1 MVDIVL
7 NSNHDAIFMM
17 AMIFI
22 HDFLHDFSGLSGR
35 MQKIKKEVEEFTE
48 YLSAKSS
55 NKGGTTPLM
64 GREEVETNYDDDLI
78 DPSELIYAELG
89 PTETIP
95 ILGKW
100 VDFLKSPGSSELFT
114 DVSSADIQTLIDK
127 YNLLLSGPSTRSR
140 VRAIQIIKD
149 AIDETKL
156 HVYGNI
162 YSEGI
167 TKHKTEGRSRAMS
180 FGGRVEVHDP
190 QNILLK
196 TEALQTK
203 KTELQQIV
211 ESTKATGKFYE
222 HNGYMRAAF
231 DKTIK
236 YHSDDAYLA
245 NYFKFMKRLY
255 LYYEHPDVNPY
266 TILNNV
272 HIENALTLYLL
283 DTHNQVIR
291 ANNTK
296 FILESIQLQYL
307 SHFNSKMKGGS
318 PTDIQEYI
326 ENDFSD
332 IYFIIISVGGATMDE
347 VYSLYQG
354 HKEVIDLKG
363 KIGNLMSVVSE
374 DKETSEI
381 LNTTTFNSHRKQIA
395 SKFDEYNTAH
405 KDGARTMPAKR
416 KEFISSSINL
426 IKYIY
431 GAVSKHIESMN
442 AKLNASV
449 PSPKALS
456 SEAKDDAKMILVTVA
471 LGGKEYIL
479 ANLDKDD
486 PNFKKNTVFVE
497 ECHIIDNVIKSGTAT
512 SKTIDNG
519 IRDAF
524 IKYSNK
530 NHSYKLLNGI
540 SHIKQ
545 VIGEKKSERLKIATI
560 DNAVKQEVFDELK
573 IAEDDVICPTSSVCD
588 AMGSFGSC
596 PAKSNV
602 NREFYPM
609 DFKIKNRDETI
620 YYHGRTEVKPKKS
633 LTEVSITYDAQ
644 VNNFFLS
651 EVEIKIDIGKKN
663 IVVLSA
669 NQTYKTLLSTILI
682 IWDRL
687 FKTKSGRI
695 TTEMMWES
703 LLSDVVFIEF
713 VKCGSIKSVGDLF
726 QEINSVAE
734 FGGYDS
740 SRIHKTDLAALK
752 TIISNQYRIGANG
765 DQPSGVRAGYLLL
778 KARTGINPNS
788 MGGYFSDSKKG
799 TFAIRG
805 DIPTD
810 FSLEPDRPGSAPSKI
825 TKVPTRMPV
834 NILPR
839 FPFSAPPKA
848 QTQKALPPQP
858 PQPKKSLKPTK
869 TSIEWTKLTIP
880 ELKEEI
886 RRRNEQGKRITI
898 TGNKTELIER
908 LVYDDNANIVRAAN
922 NGIVKRSY
930 EDWMNLRLEQLKEI
944 VRERKSEG
952 RKINVTG
959 NKTQL
964 IESLM
969 KDDVMRGGTRKL
981 GLIISNRKTR
991 KYH

>member
-64 GREEVETNYDDDLI
+64 DIEEVETNYDDDLI

-100 VDFLKSPGSSELFT
+100 VDFLKSSDSSALFT
-114 DVSSADIQTLIDK
+114 EVSRSDIQTLIDK

-167 TKHKTEGRSRAMS
+167 TKYKTEGRSHAKS
-180 FGGRVEVHDP
+180 IGGRVEVHDP
-190 QNILLK
+190 QNVLLK
-196 TEALQTK
+196 TEALPTK

-211 ESTKATGKFYE
+211 ESIKATGRFDE
-222 HNGYMRAAF
+222 HNVYMRAAF
-231 DKTIK
+231 DRTIN
-236 YHSDDAYLA
+236 YHRDDAYLA

-283 DTHNQVIR
+283 DTNNKVIH

-296 FILESIQLQYL
+296 FILESLQLQYL
-307 SHFNSKMKGGS
+307 SHFNSIMKGGS

-326 ENDFSD
+326 ENNFAD
-332 IYFIIISVGGATMDE
+332 IYFIIIGVGGATMNE
-347 VYSLYQG
+347 VYSLYEN
-354 HKEVIDLKG
+354 HKEVNELKE
-363 KIGNLMSVVSE
+363 KLVNLISLVTA
-374 DKETSEI
+374 DKETLDLLS
-381 LNTTTFNSHRKQIA
+381 NTTYNSHKKLI
-395 SKFDEYNTAH
+395 SNKFDEYAISH
-405 KDGARTMPAKR
+405 KDGTRTMPAKR

-442 AKLNASV
+442 AKLNAAA

-497 ECHIIDNVIKSGTAT
+497 ECHLIDNVIKSGTVT

-524 IKYSNK
+524 IKYSDK
-530 NHSYKLLNGI
+530 NHSYKLLNGV
-540 SHIKQ
+540 SKIKQ
-545 VIGEKKSERLKIATI
+545 VILEKKAGRLQIATI
-560 DNAVKQEVFDELK
+560 DNAVKQEIFDELT
-573 IAEDDVICPTSSVCD
+573 IAANDVICPTSSVCD
-588 AMGSFGSC
+588 AMGTFGSC

-609 DFKIKNRDETI
+609 DFKIKNHDESV

-633 LTEVSITYDAQ
+633 LTEVTITYDAQ

-669 NQTYKTLLSTILI
+669 NETYKTLLNTILL

-695 TTEMMWES
+695 TTDMMWES
-703 LLSDVVFIEF
+703 LLSESVFIDF
-713 VKCGSIKSVGDLF
+713 VKSGSIKSVGDLF

-734 FGGYDS
+734 FGGYDAT
-740 SRIHKTDLAALK
+740 RINKVDSVALK
-752 TIISNQYRIGANG
+752 TKFSNQYRIGANG

-778 KARTGINPNS
+778 KARSGINPNS

-805 DIPTD
+805 DIPTN
-810 FSLEPDRPGSAPSKI
+810 FSLEPDRPGSASSKI
-825 TKVPTRMPV
+825 K
-834 NILPR
+834 
-839 FPFSAPPKA
+839 KA
-848 QTQKALPPQP
+848 
-858 PQPKKSLKPTK
+858 QPKKF
-869 TSIEWTKLTIP
+869 
-880 ELKEEI
+880 
-886 RRRNEQGKRITI
+886 
-898 TGNKTELIER
+898 ER
-908 LVYDDNANIVRAAN
+908 LVAHDNV
-922 NGIVKRSY
+922 GPVKRSY
-930 EDWMNLRLEQLKEI
+930 KDWMNMGLDELKGI
-944 VRERKSEG
+944 VKERKSEG
-952 RKINVTG
+952 RKINLTG
-959 NKTQL
+959 NKSQL
-964 IESLM
+964 IKSLM
-969 KDDVMRGGTRKL
+969 KDDGIRGGTRKL

-991 KYH
+991 KYY

>member
-35 MQKIKKEVEEFTE
+35 MQKIKKEVEEFTQ

-55 NKGGTTPLM
+55 KKGGTTPLAAA
-64 GREEVETNYDDDLI
+64 EEVETNYDEEII

-89 PTETIP
+89 PAETIP

-100 VDFLKSPGSSELFT
+100 VDFLKSSDSSELFT
-114 DVSSADIQTLIDK
+114 EVNRADIQTLIEK
-127 YNLLLSGPSTRSR
+127 YDILLSGPSTRSR

-162 YSEGI
+162 YSEGL

-266 TILNNV
+266 TIFNNV

-283 DTHNQVIR
+283 DTHNKVVH

-296 FILESIQLQYL
+296 FILESLQLQYL

-326 ENDFSD
+326 ENNFAD
-332 IYFIIISVGGATMDE
+332 IYFIIIGVGGATMNE
-347 VYSLYQG
+347 VYSLYED
-354 HKEVIDLKG
+354 HKEVNDLKG
-363 KIGNLMSVVSE
+363 KLENLISLVTA
-374 DKETSEI
+374 DKETLELLS
-381 LNTTTFNSHRKQIA
+381 NTTYNSHKKIIA
-395 SKFDEYNTAH
+395 SKFDEYDTAH
-405 KDGARTMPAKR
+405 KNGTRTIPAKR

-442 AKLNASV
+442 AKLNAAA

-471 LGGKEYIL
+471 LGGNEYIL

-497 ECHIIDNVIKSGTAT
+497 ECHLIDNVIKSGTAT

-524 IKYSNK
+524 IKYCDK
-530 NHSYKLLNGI
+530 NHSYKLLNGV
-540 SHIKQ
+540 SQIKQ
-545 VIGEKKSERLKIATI
+545 VILEKKARKLQIATI
-560 DNAVKQEVFDELK
+560 DNAVKQEVFDELS
-573 IAEDDVICPTSSVCD
+573 IAANDVICPTSSVCD

-609 DFKIKNRDETI
+609 DFKIKNHDESV

-633 LTEVSITYDAQ
+633 LTEVTIKYDAQ

-669 NQTYKTLLSTILI
+669 NETYKTLLNTILI

-687 FKTKSGRI
+687 FKTKSDRI
-695 TTEMMWES
+695 TTDMMWDS
-703 LLSDVVFIEF
+703 LLSESVFIDF
-713 VKCGSIKSVGDLF
+713 VKSGSIKSVGDLF

-734 FGGYDS
+734 FGGYDATKIVDS
-740 SRIHKTDLAALK
+740 VALK
-752 TIISNQYRIGANG
+752 KKFSNQYRIGANG

-778 KARTGINPNS
+778 KARSGINPNS
-788 MGGYFSDSKKG
+788 MGGYFSDAKKG

-805 DIPTD
+805 DIPTN
-810 FSLEPDRPGSAPSKI
+810 FSLEHDRHESSSSKI
-825 TKVPTRMPV
+825 TK
-834 NILPR
+834 
-839 FPFSAPPKA
+839 A
-848 QTQKALPPQP
+848 QS
-858 PQPKKSLKPTK
+858 KK
-869 TSIEWTKLTIP
+869 
-880 ELKEEI
+880 
-886 RRRNEQGKRITI
+886 N
-898 TGNKTELIER
+898 ER
-908 LVYDDNANIVRAAN
+908 LVAHDNA
-922 NGIVKRSY
+922 GPVKRSY
-930 EDWMNLRLEQLKEI
+930 EDWMNLRLDELKGI
-944 VRERKSEG
+944 VNERKSEG
-952 RKINVTG
+952 RKINLTG
-959 NKTQL
+959 NKSQL
-964 IESLM
+964 IKSLM
-969 KDDVMRGGTRKL
+969 KDDGTRGGTRKM
-981 GLIISNRKTR
+981 GLINSNRKTR